1 MERQI
6 FRAVC
11 LTLLMGTVLS
21 CMASQTSKPTAE
33 ADFTTTIPTEGLE
46 RDVEQV
52 FSLGPSATLQV
63 IDETGNAKYLPETI
77 ESHAEASSGPYSAA
91 YRFDNGACDFS
102 KTIEFKDAFPGY
114 TKPLWVHEESDS
126 VESEKVSVGG
136 PVRYTFTNPPAEYL
150 GGGLS
155 FCVRFKTV
163 VAAGSDAE
171 TSTSTPSTSS
181 ADSSTEP
188 PPAAPPLE
196 QPEPQQGED
205 QSGAEG
211 GGSGGG
217 GGGGSG
223 AGEPGSAGPVAGEN
237 GDKKTRKEPTDHG
250 EKVDV
255 LRLPSELKGAQRLR
269 HGGGS
274 QPQSG
279 APKANENPAAT
290 PAPFSTEETSGD
302 KVQSPT
308 SAPTETSTPTIDVS
322 VPEDGQVT
330 GDANARADGQ
340 EDSVSEKSGTL
351 SRRLSDT
358 NAGKEAYLTILVHSA
373 ASDFANGLS
382 ATSVFLLAAA
392 ATLLPIA

>member
-1 MERQI
+1 MERQL
-6 FRAVC
+6 FRAAC
-11 LTLLMGTVLS
+11 LTLILGTVLS
-21 CMASQTSKPTAE
+21 CVASDTTGLETE
-33 ADFTTTIPTEGLE
+33 ADFKTTIPKEGLQ
-46 RDVEQV
+46 RDLEQV
-52 FSLGPSATLQV
+52 FSLGPSSTLQV
-63 IDETGNAKYLPETI
+63 IDETGKAVYLPEP
-77 ESHAEASSGPYSAA
+77 SQSVDGASSGPYSAA

-126 VESEKVSVGG
+126 VESGKVSVRG

-163 VAAGSDAE
+163 MAAGSDAE
-171 TSTSTPSTSS
+171 TSTSTTATSS
-181 ADSSTEP
+181 ADSSSEP
-188 PPAAPPLE
+188 PQATPS
-196 QPEPQQGED
+196 PEQQGSQQGSN
-205 QSGAEG
+205 QSGTEG
-211 GGSGGG
+211 DSSGGG

-223 AGEPGSAGPVAGEN
+223 AGKPGSAGRVDGRHGEK
-237 GDKKTRKEPTDHG
+237 GPRKEPTDPD

-255 LRLPSELKGAQRLR
+255 ERLPSELKGAQNLR

-274 QPQSG
+274 QPESG

-340 EDSVSEKSGTL
+340 EGSVSEKSGTL
-351 SRRLSDT
+351 SRRLSET

-373 ASDFANGLS
+373 SWDFANGLS

>member
-1 MERQI
+1 MERQL
-6 FRAVC
+6 FRAAC
-11 LTLLMGTVLS
+11 LTLILGTVLS
-21 CMASQTSKPTAE
+21 CVASDTTGLETE
-33 ADFTTTIPTEGLE
+33 ADFKTTIPKEGLQ
-46 RDVEQV
+46 RDLEQV
-52 FSLGPSATLQV
+52 FSLGPSSTLQV
-63 IDETGNAKYLPETI
+63 IDETGKAVYLPEP
-77 ESHAEASSGPYSAA
+77 SQSVDGASSGPYSAA

-114 TKPLWVHEESDS
+114 TKPLWVHEDSDS
-126 VESEKVSVGG
+126 VESGKVSVRG

-171 TSTSTPSTSS
+171 TSTSTTATSS
-181 ADSSTEP
+181 DSSNDSQTETP
-188 PPAAPPLE
+188 PEEEEHLLP
-196 QPEPQQGED
+196 GD
-205 QSGAEG
+205 QHVGSG
-211 GGSGGG
+211 GGAGASGG

-223 AGEPGSAGPVAGEN
+223 SHGVEDLGEGGRGESA
-237 GDKKTRKEPTDHG
+237 EPA
-250 EKVDV
+250 
-255 LRLPSELKGAQRLR
+255 PSTVRIDNDRNDAAEPHTEHNGAQRLR

-274 QPQSG
+274 QPESG

-308 SAPTETSTPTIDVS
+308 SAPIETSTPTIDVS

-340 EDSVSEKSGTL
+340 EGSVSEKSGTL
-351 SRRLSDT
+351 SRRLSET

-373 ASDFANGLS
+373 AWVFANGLS

-392 ATLLPIA
+392 ATLLPIS